1 MEREVPV
8 DIDALD
14 LEPELGADA
23 VPPVE
28 PPEPPRDGGGGG
40 GPIPG
45 PPDPETGPWF
55 SLSMVA
61 YIAFTGLMT
70 GAVMV
75 GSSGGEPVAYAF
87 TFGLL
92 VVYVGFFAVGAFW
105 FRGYRTR

>member
-1 MEREVPV
+1 MEREFPV
-8 DIDALD
+8 DVD
-14 LEPELGADA
+14 LEDLDVGPGSDDLPPE
-23 VPPVE
+23 P
-28 PPEPPRDGGGGG
+28 PPEPPRESGGGG
-40 GPIPG
+40 GPVPG

-92 VVYVGFFAVGAFW
+92 LVYVGFFAVGAFW
-105 FRGYRTR
+105 FRSYRT